1 MLLLEVPLTRPLAFR
16 RRTLLAIYAL
26 ATLIIT
32 IVTLLN
38 VVAVGYELVPFT
50 SDAFEAK
57 SDYWYDRLI
66 PTAWRPHARTCEG
79 ATIKVAERE
88 FH

>member
-50 SDAFEAK
+50 SDA
-57 SDYWYDRLI
+57 LV
-66 PTAWRPHARTCEG
+66 RPANPDGLETTC
-79 ATIKVAERE
+79 KDL
-88 FH
+88 